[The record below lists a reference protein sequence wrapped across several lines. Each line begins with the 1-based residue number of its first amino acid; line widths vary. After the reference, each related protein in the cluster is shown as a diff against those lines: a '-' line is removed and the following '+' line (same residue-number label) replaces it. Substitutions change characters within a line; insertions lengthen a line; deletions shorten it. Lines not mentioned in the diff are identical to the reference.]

1 MLVPLKEL
9 VDLYRRIQS
18 DSPSTKTSI
27 LILAAADVDSL
38 AALQILTALFRADC
52 LQYSVIPMLSLSQV
66 LETLQALEK
75 TTTMLKSIVC
85 LNCGATCDLSKT
97 WPAQNDINCYIL
109 DCHRPVYHSN
119 VHSDRV
125 MLVDDQTDRNLEN
138 LPRLGE
144 FEEAQQE
151 DPPVSSE
158 SESEGQSEEPRKRRH
173 AEIEERMQKRVKIE
187 TYYSGSYYGTSVA
200 WLMFEL
206 AKQMNRE
213 NNEMLWMALV
223 GITEQ
228 LVHLK
233 VDKFQFE
240 QRCKEAQADILRL
253 NPQLDAE
260 EAAFP
265 ELSRVSI
272 ELKEL
277 RVMLLRHWTLYDS
290 LYYSNI
296 VAARLGTWKQQGRDK
311 FHGVLVKLGVSLKDA
326 QQLYTFLPHK
336 AELKARA
343 MECLPQFELDELLCT
358 SYLKQY
364 DLRTQF
370 SSSDVVYSVA
380 ALLESPESEASAA
393 FWQAHD
399 ALSSLELLQRG
410 AQLAIDLHK
419 AVFALGTSLI
429 EKKAV
434 NPTNDFRYAIIN
446 NDSWEQARFFH
457 YPYALKRL
465 CVFLMEAY
473 KHQRA
478 SIRAKP
484 MVLAMIN
491 SKRNAYLVIGVMDH
505 ESAGR
510 NTFRAKFDEA
520 VEATQAQHRTDFFEG
535 ELIEVSKDNFPAFMD
550 ALTND
555 RDHY

>member
-9 VDLYRRIQS
+9 VDLYRRMQQDAS
-18 DSPSTKTSI
+18 SLKSSI

-52 LQYSVIPMLSLSQV
+52 MQYAVIPMLSLSQM

-75 TTTMLKSIVC
+75 SATTPTSIVC
-85 LNCGATCDLSKT
+85 LNCGATCDLSAT
-97 WPAQNDINCYIL
+97 WPILNELNCYIL
-109 DCHRPVYHSN
+109 DCHRPVHHSN
-119 VHSDRV
+119 AHSQRV
-125 MLVDDQTDRNLEN
+125 KLVDDQTDRNLDN
-138 LPRLGE
+138 LPRPGE
-144 FEEAQQE
+144 FEEANQE
-151 DPPVSSE
+151 DQPVSSE
-158 SESEGQSEEPRKRRH
+158 SESEATAEPRKRAH

-187 TYYSGSYYGTSVA
+187 TYYSGSYFGTSVA

-265 ELSRVSI
+265 ELGRVSI

-336 AELKARA
+336 TELKARA

-370 SSSDVVYSVA
+370 SSADVVYAVA
-380 ALLESPESEASAA
+380 ALLESPESEASAG

-457 YPYALKRL
+457 FPYALKRL

-473 KHQRA
+473 KHQRT

-484 MVLAMIN
+484 MVLAMVN
-491 SKRNAYLVIGVMDH
+491 SKRNVYLVIGVMDY

-510 NTFRAKFDEA
+510 NTFRARFDEA
-520 VEATQAQHRTDFFEG
+520 VEASQAQNRTDFFEG